1 MKKTLGFLTALAAT
15 FALFTACDSGYEAYI
30 DEVAG
35 GYLGGCLDV
44 TVGEV
49 LEASIPGGSWD
60 SGETDSGKIIVEYS
74 ADIEGIE
81 MAMQFTVTD
90 ENHFKLSA
98 MVIDGEAPGST
109 EEAGALIESRYA
121 SYYGIKYP
129 DRAAYEFLPNE
140 PSENMTNG
148 ISAAYAEKAKNP
160 DDISGC
166 LNKTEEELK
175 SELNLTDEDGLL
187 SNPDMYIMY
196 DDEAGVVD
204 TATVTGRIYSLF
216 GAASYMPIE
225 TALANVSDSFTVVT
239 EESNYDGTSSV
250 LLIKNGSEDSLIIN
264 YDEQWGIVSEVT
276 YMKDGLLGYSEEAAQ
291 PSVSWEVASDGSFIC
306 YDSGA
311 NVFIGIMTDYME
323 PYIEGLA
330 GDGYTEVYGK
340 LMEVTASKLHYSSDT
355 GEFDVIVY
363 SSDSIEIVNASG
375 SMAAFAGSYEKFN
388 SVKAG

>member
-1 MKKTLGFLTALAAT
+1 MKKAIGFLTTLVAIL
-15 FALFTACDSGYEAYI
+15 ALFTACDSGYEAYI
-30 DEVAG
+30 DEVTG

-90 ENHFKLSA
+90 ENHFNLSA
-98 MVIDGEAPGST
+98 MVIDGEAPEST

-129 DRAAYEFLPNE
+129 DRAAYDLLPNE
-140 PSENMTNG
+140 PSENMTKG

-160 DDISGC
+160 EDISGY
-166 LNKTEEELK
+166 LNKTEDELK
-175 SELNLTDEDGLL
+175 SELNLTDDDGILG
-187 SNPDMYIMY
+187 NPDMYITY

-216 GAASYMPIE
+216 GAASYMPLE
-225 TALANVSDSFTVVT
+225 TALANVSGSFTVVT
-239 EESNYDGTSSV
+239 EETNYDGTSSV

-264 YDEQWGIVSEVT
+264 YDEQWGLVSEVT
-276 YMKDGLLGYSEEAAQ
+276 YMKDGLLGYNE
-291 PSVSWEVASDGSFIC
+291 
-306 YDSGA
+306 
-311 NVFIGIMTDYME
+311 
-323 PYIEGLA
+323 
-330 GDGYTEVYGK
+330 
-340 LMEVTASKLHYSSDT
+340 
-355 GEFDVIVY
+355 
-363 SSDSIEIVNASG
+363 
-375 SMAAFAGSYEKFN
+375 
-388 SVKAG
+388 